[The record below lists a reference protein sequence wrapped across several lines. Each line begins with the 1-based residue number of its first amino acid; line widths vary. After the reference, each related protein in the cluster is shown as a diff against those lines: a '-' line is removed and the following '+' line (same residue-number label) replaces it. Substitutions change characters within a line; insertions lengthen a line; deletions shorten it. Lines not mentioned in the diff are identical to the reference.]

1 MTPNRAS
8 AARKELDLL
17 SQTGLGVAP
26 IAPALTRL
34 VSTIVGA
41 DACLIAWYSDNG
53 VPQGF
58 FHDTAPLNLQE
69 LFLNNYR
76 ELFVGPNEFNIFE
89 VSQQAQLPVGNMLN
103 PTSTYF
109 KSNTFNL
116 LIKPCHHHFSL
127 DARIDVD
134 GVTRIGL
141 ALFRSELQP
150 FSEADAHALRGLI
163 PVLQRAVT
171 KGCAGLGL
179 VSTNEGLGHLL
190 VSKDGRRIM
199 LRNERAAY
207 LLRLA
212 KLFDQDVSLLGHEA
226 SSPQFIKR
234 LCNELAACS
243 QATATA
249 QIDVVGGT
257 LAISASW
264 MTPMVRA
271 QAQDKVQ
278 GVSATLAS
286 DQISVT
292 LELQRSVAVD
302 VVRGISALGLSPLQN
317 RIALFAASGGSR
329 MACAAHHS
337 VSAEALKKHLR
348 EIYAASHCADWLE
361 LAVVLKTPTIIAAPP
376 H

>member
-1 MTPNRAS
+1 MTQNRAS
-8 AARKELDLL
+8 IARKELDLL
-17 SQTGLGVAP
+17 SQTGLGIAP
-26 IAPALTRL
+26 IAPALARL
-34 VSTIVGA
+34 LSNIVGA
-41 DACLIAWYSDNG
+41 DACLIAWYGENG

-89 VSQQAQLPVGNMLN
+89 ISQQSQQPVGNMLN

-116 LIKPCHHHFSL
+116 LIKPCRHHFSL
-127 DARIDVD
+127 DARVNVH

-150 FSEADAHALRGLI
+150 FYEADAHVLKGLI

-171 KGCAGLGL
+171 KGSTGLGL
-179 VSTNEGLGHLL
+179 VSTNEGMGHLL
-190 VSKDGRRIM
+190 VSKDGQSIT

-212 KLFDQDVSLLGHEA
+212 KLFDQDVRLVGHEA
-226 SSPQFIKR
+226 SPPQFIKR
-234 LCNELAACS
+234 LCSELAACS
-243 QATATA
+243 MATAAA

-257 LAISASW
+257 LAINASW
-264 MTPMVRA
+264 MTPMAPV
-271 QAQDKVQ
+271 QATQQDLPA
-278 GVSATLAS
+278 SLAS

-317 RIALFAASGGSR
+317 RIALFAVSGGSR
-329 MACAAHHS
+329 MACAAHHG

-348 EIYAASHCADWLE
+348 EIYAASNCADWLE
-361 LAVVLKTPTIIAAPP
+361 LAASLKTPTIIAAQP